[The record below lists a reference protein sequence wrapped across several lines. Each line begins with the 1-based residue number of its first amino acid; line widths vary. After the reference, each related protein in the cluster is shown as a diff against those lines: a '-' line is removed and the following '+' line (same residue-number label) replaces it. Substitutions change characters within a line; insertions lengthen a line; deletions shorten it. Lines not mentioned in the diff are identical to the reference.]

1 MAGSGWLTA
10 CVAWGRARRLAPR
23 RPGARHHLV
32 VNGTLAAHR
41 ILGGMDSTGRD
52 IHLAP
57 DELALARQ
65 RRGRLLV
72 DVHVHVYEHG
82 VVAEVG
88 VPDDSDSPL
97 DADRDHAE
105 VAAAVARAR
114 DALASWR

>member
-1 MAGSGWLTA
+1 M
-10 CVAWGRARRLAPR
+10 
-23 RPGARHHLV
+23 LV
-32 VNGTLAAHR
+32 ITLVGNGTLAAHR
-41 ILGGMDSTGRD
+41 ILGGMDSTSRD
-52 IHLAP
+52 HLTP
-57 DELALARQ
+57 DQLALAIQ

-82 VVAEVG
+82 VVTEVG

-105 VAAAVARAR
+105 VEAAVARAR